1 MEAIIGA
8 IGLGR
13 AKRDVFCLLAFQ
25 NGDMSVVFQYLK
37 VGTIPYLTLRSSAC
51 SESTKLSYLTLPYLT
66 LPFQTK
72 LVRRLG
78 ASMIGP
84 PKKSSASA
92 DRQRVST

>member
-37 VGTIPYLTLRSSAC
+37 VEI
-51 SESTKLSYLTLPYLT
+51 
-66 LPFQTK
+66 
-72 LVRRLG
+72 LG
-78 ASMIGP
+78 LLG
-84 PKKSSASA
+84 
-92 DRQRVST
+92 VN